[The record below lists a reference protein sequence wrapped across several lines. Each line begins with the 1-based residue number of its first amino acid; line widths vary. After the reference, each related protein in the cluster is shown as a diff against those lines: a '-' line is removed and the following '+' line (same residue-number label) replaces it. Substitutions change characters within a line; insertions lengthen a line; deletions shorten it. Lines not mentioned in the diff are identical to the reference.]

1 MDIYYGEER
10 IASVY
15 YSFDFAV
22 VILCKMYE
30 ALFPAVL
37 LTGKLQTKN

>member
-15 YSFDFAV
+15 SSFDFV
-22 VILCKMYE
+22 VVTLCKMYE
-30 ALFPAVL
+30 ALFTAVL
-37 LTGKLQTKN
+37 LTDKLQTKN